1 MLRRRTKRPRPE
13 ERRPEVRRSAP
24 PPDPQATTS
33 RRRPRPGATVPPQ
46 VLAPAKRAATPVEG
60 EVILV
65 TGFEPFGGERTNPSW
80 EICSQLPKTIGRARI
95 ETLQVPCRFRDAIET
110 VAKAIERFQPSHVIC
125 IGQAGGRD
133 RLSIERVAINVDDA
147 RAPDNG
153 GAQPV
158 DEAIAIGGPA
168 AYFSTLPIKAMARA
182 ARGAG
187 VPAEVSN
194 TAGTY
199 VCNHLMYGVLHYIAA
214 SRLATRAGF
223 IHVPY
228 SEAQVVDKPG
238 QPSMGVAAM
247 ARGVQATLAA
257 ALEHATDLKVSEGR
271 ET

>member
-1 MLRRRTKRPRPE
+1 MLRRRTKRPK
-13 ERRPEVRRSAP
+13 P
-24 PPDPQATTS
+24 P
-33 RRRPRPGATVPPQ
+33 G
-46 VLAPAKRAATPVEG
+46 G

-80 EICSQLPKTIGRARI
+80 EICELLPAAIGRARV

-110 VAKAIERFQPSHVIC
+110 VTRAIERLQPALVVC

-133 RLSIERVAINVDDA
+133 RISIERVAINVDDA

-158 DEAIAIGGPA
+158 DVPVAAGGPA
-168 AYFSTLPIKAMARA
+168 AYFATLPIKAMAQAVRE
-182 ARGAG
+182 AG

-199 VCNHLMYGVLHYIAA
+199 VCNHVMYGVLHAIAGQ
-214 SRLATRAGF
+214 RLATRAGF

-238 QPSMGVAAM
+238 QPSMSVAAM
-247 ARGVQATLAA
+247 ASGIAAALAA
-257 ALEHATDLKVSEGR
+257 AREHATDLAISEGR

>member
-13 ERRPEVRRSAP
+13 VRRPEARRPAA

-33 RRRPRPGATVPPQ
+33 RRRARPGAVIPPQ
-46 VLAPAKRAATPVEG
+46 VLAPAKRAAAPAAG
-60 EVILV
+60 DVILV

-80 EICSQLPKTIGRARI
+80 EICTQLPATVGRARV
-95 ETLQVPCRFRDAIET
+95 ETLKVPCRFRDAIEA
-110 VAKAIERFQPSHVIC
+110 VAQAIERLRPSHVIC
-125 IGQAGGRD
+125 LGQAGGRD
-133 RLSIERVAINVDDA
+133 RLSIERVAINVNDA

-158 DEAIAIGGPA
+158 DEAIVAGGPA
-168 AYFSTLPIKAMARA
+168 AYFATLPIKAMAGA

-199 VCNHLMYGVLHYIAA
+199 VCNHLMYGVLHYIAER
-214 SRLATRAGF
+214 RLATRAGF

-238 QPSMGVAAM
+238 QPSMGIAAM